1 MSGTPG
7 RMLGHK
13 YVKIKSIFNT
23 FKRGGGGSK
32 ARKSKKVQLKIQN
45 KT

>member
-23 FKRGGGGSK
+23 FKRGGGSK